1 MYQVEKCVLLLFDQR
16 RHSVTLVFFI
26 YLDRLSDIL
35 RITEIVCTLDGRV
48 MNKLRIV
55 YDLVM
60 LSPSGKD
67 I

>member
-1 MYQVEKCVLLLFDQR
+1 MCIVVVRPETAFC
-16 RHSVTLVFFI
+16 HACFFI

-55 YDLVM
+55 YDLAM